1 MEQEIT
7 IPQVLEVRYY
17 TNMLLEKINYDGLN
31 AERLARQLLNYMSDY
46 AVGDFMNK
54 HGYLDEDNES

>member
-1 MEQEIT
+1 MGQEIT
-7 IPQVLEVRYY
+7 IPQVVETRYY
-17 TNMLLEKINYDGLN
+17 TNILLEKINYEGLN
-31 AERLARQLLNYMSDY
+31 TERLARQLLNYMSDN